1 MQFKKPTSLSDT
13 FGDHFD
19 TQNGAS
25 TIAFLNSDDVYA
37 VSNGQVILKRF
48 RIIRNDN
55 SYISIPYSTLPIL
68 IYKGSEL
75 IIKSYGIHIVIFGK
89 GLSIIEQ
96 YLNTETLLY
105 IRESPTG
112 IDTNN
117 EDVFIASITI
127 EGKNVSSTISEDE
140 L

>member
-75 IIKSYGIHIVIFGK
+75 IIKRYGIHIVLFGK
-89 GLSIIEQ
+89 W
-96 YLNTETLLY
+96 
-105 IRESPTG
+105 
-112 IDTNN
+112 
-117 EDVFIASITI
+117 
-127 EGKNVSSTISEDE
+127 
-140 L
+140 